1 MPEFRVYIPESKSGV
16 MYQFKEQF
24 GKEGSPMIVS
34 FMEESLTGKSAV
46 PEKGE
51 EKAARIYDLYFGD
64 IINEREFTR
73 LLGGRKSAETAVIN
87 RCEELRKKYSDISS
101 DVIEMFKE
109 NHPNFAKITG
119 VSK

>member
-1 MPEFRVYIPESKSGV
+1 MPEFRVYVPESKSGI

-24 GKEGSPMIVS
+24 GKEGSPMIVT
-34 FMEESLTGKSAV
+34 FMEESLTGNVDASENLEAKTS
-46 PEKGE
+46 
-51 EKAARIYDLYFGD
+51 RIYDLYFGD
-64 IINEREFTR
+64 ITNEHEFAR

-87 RCEELRKKYSDISS
+87 RCAELRKKYSDISS